1 MLLHISII
9 IVGPKNNNVQTYV
22 PPLGPAPVATYFR
35 PRPPLAEGGPR
46 GGSSN
51 AATALAGANGD
62 LDEGATKQENNDT
75 SGGEADSGGGG
86 GGGGAEENTKPIV
99 ADGKGEGGGAA
110 DDGQKWELFEDD
122 RSEHTARF
130 RGRKLV

>member
-75 SGGEADSGGGG
+75 SGG
-86 GGGGAEENTKPIV
+86 GGAEENTKPIV
-99 ADGKGEGGGAA
+99 ADGKGEGGGGGGAA